1 MTENIIGMPNKRKPG
16 GQPGNRNA
24 FKHGLRSRKL
34 TTIELEQLKTQILLT
49 ALEQA
54 AGLLAHRMS
63 VLHAMRDGKP
73 VFVGDI
79 TMLPGFT
86 FAGTKEGIKTF
97 VSIEPSR
104 LKGFIN
110 IKTCVTMPVPEILA
124 SQAKFTELIHSIKFS
139 PRTTNEFP
147 PPP

>member
-1 MTENIIGMPNKRKPG
+1 MTENIAPQTDKRKPG

-34 TTIELEQLKTQILLT
+34 TRLEREQLKVRILLI

-54 AGLLAHRMS
+54 ADQLARRAALLQS
-63 VLHAMRDGKP
+63 LRDGKAL
-73 VFVGDI
+73 FVGAV
-79 TMLPGFT
+79 TKLPGLA

-104 LKGFIN
+104 TKGLITLKTNVI
-110 IKTCVTMPVPEILA
+110 MPLPEILS
-124 SQAKFTELIHSIKFS
+124 SQAKFADLIHQIKFS
-139 PRTTNEFP
+139 SRTTNE
-147 PPP
+147 